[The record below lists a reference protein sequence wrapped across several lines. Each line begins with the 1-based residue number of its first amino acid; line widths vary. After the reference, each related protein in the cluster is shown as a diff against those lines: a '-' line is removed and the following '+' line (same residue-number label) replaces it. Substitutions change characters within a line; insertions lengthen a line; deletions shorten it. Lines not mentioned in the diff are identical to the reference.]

1 MAIRLLPAALVNQ
14 IAAGEVVERPASVA
28 KELIENALDAG
39 ATRIAIRIEA
49 GGREV
54 LAVSD
59 DGGGISRGELAL
71 ALAAHATSKIAASDD
86 LNRICT
92 FGFRGEALSAIAAV
106 AHLTLTSCTTTES
119 QAWSIESRFGAVD
132 EPKPAAGGPGTRI
145 EVRGLFTNV
154 PARRHFLRSDSAEAA
169 RVTEVVCNA
178 ALANP
183 TVAFR
188 LESSARKVLDLAS
201 AADSVGR
208 VWDVLGDALGREPL
222 TVVGEA
228 INEDGLRATIMGSI
242 CRPAAMRS
250 VSRTQRIFVNGRP
263 IVDRSLM
270 HAVREAYRGLA
281 EPSLQPVFAIFLQV
295 DPALVDVNVHPQK
308 SEVRWRSPA
317 SMHRLIYRS
326 VQDALRLADLTAEG
340 SGLLGSAAPR
350 MHDQLHP
357 QPHAVR
363 AHTREVISSGS
374 FESATY
380 ASPATS
386 LRLDDSDAQQ
396 TAQVEAQLLTPCA
409 QSQEVLQVDATW
421 LVFAEDGALVIVDQH
436 ALHERVMFEEI
447 RTRIGRGDLMS
458 QQLLVPATAD
468 VPPEALARLDAIAPL
483 FARLG
488 IEVVAAGPRSIAV
501 HAFPGFLTGR
511 GVNAAEFVARALTN
525 EQLASALESDDSS
538 ALRESALADVLDTMA
553 CKAAIKG
560 GDRLSQAEI
569 ARLLAARTATDRATN
584 CPHGRPTSVRIPLA
598 DIERRFGRR

>member
-1 MAIRLLPAALVNQ
+1 MSIRLLPAALVNQ

-59 DGGGISRGELAL
+59 NGSGIAHGELTL

-106 AHLTLTSCTTTES
+106 AHLTLTSCTAGET
-119 QAWSIESRFGAVD
+119 QAWSIESRFGGVD
-132 EPKPAAGGPGTRI
+132 EPKPSAGTQGTRI

-183 TVAFR
+183 SIAFC
-188 LESSARKVLDLAS
+188 LESASRKVLDLAA
-201 AADSVGR
+201 AADPVGR
-208 VWDVLGDALGREPL
+208 VCDVLGEALGSDPL
-222 TVVGEA
+222 TVVGEST
-228 INEDGLRATIMGSI
+228 NEDGLRAAVLGSI

-250 VSRTQRIFVNGRP
+250 VSRIQRIFVNGRP

-281 EPSLQPVFAIFLQV
+281 EPSLQPVFVIFLKV

-308 SEVRWRSPA
+308 SEVRWRAPA
-317 SMHRLIYRS
+317 AMHRLVYRS

-340 SGLLGSAAPR
+340 SALLGRAAPELR
-350 MHDQLHP
+350 VPTHSGSQEHLPSH
-357 QPHAVR
+357 R
-363 AHTREVISSGS
+363 SHTREVISS
-374 FESATY
+374 
-380 ASPATS
+380 ASVERTHCGEGDLLIAPAHAH
-386 LRLDDSDAQQ
+386 D
-396 TAQVEAQLLTPCA
+396 
-409 QSQEVLQVDATW
+409 VLQIDETW

-447 RTRIGRGDLMS
+447 RARIGRGDLMS
-458 QQLLVPATAD
+458 QRLLVPATAD
-468 VPPEALARLDAIAPL
+468 VAPEAIARLDEVAPL

-488 IEVVAAGPRSIAV
+488 IEAVAAGPRSIAI

-511 GVNAAEFVARALTN
+511 GVDAAEFVSRALTS
-525 EQLASALESDDSS
+525 EQLASAIESSDSA
-538 ALRESALADVLDTMA
+538 ALRENALADLLDTMA

-584 CPHGRPTSVRIPLA
+584 CPHGRPTSVRIPLSE
-598 DIERRFGRR
+598 IERRFGRR